1 MKHVFGVMAAGLVV
15 SSAWAAPSETQD
27 FINQQVSVGESV
39 REHAPALNFSPA
51 PAAPLSAQDGAWL
64 ESLKQRRQQMQAG
77 SGEEKPVPKALY
89 FVSFSIPPEGVKT
102 LIEDAARFGVPA
114 TLRGLINNDFRQTA
128 TAIFDLVKEDKRGGV
143 QVDPT
148 AFTTYGIKA
157 VPALVVICPGTYDR
171 VSGNIRLAQALKKVA
186 EEGECAEVAKNLLKA
201 AGEE

>member
-1 MKHVFGVMAAGLVV
+1 MKLNLFLLMLCATSAIAGNT
-15 SSAWAAPSETQD
+15 PTQD

-39 REHAPALNFSPA
+39 RKQAPALNFSPA

-64 ESLKQRRQQMQAG
+64 ESLKQRRQQMQATG
-77 SGEEKPVPKALY
+77 DEEKPVPKALY